1 MADRIQEIF
10 APKQMSAGE
19 VNSVHSVRLD
29 IEAGVVEHF

>member
-19 VNSVHSVRLD
+19 VNSVRLG
-29 IEAGVVEHF
+29 IEAGVVERF